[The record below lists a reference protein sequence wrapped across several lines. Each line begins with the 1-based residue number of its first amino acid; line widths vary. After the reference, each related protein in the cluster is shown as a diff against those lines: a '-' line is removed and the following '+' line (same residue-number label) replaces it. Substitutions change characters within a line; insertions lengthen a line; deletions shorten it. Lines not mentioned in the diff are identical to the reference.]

1 MSGPYYAIEAAAPG
15 MRGRD
20 SRRVAL
26 VHYTGDLEPH
36 KLKINPRF
44 KGLTVVWAETH
55 KSLGHDSRHMRRL
68 KEAQAEAKA
77 LNNNMIHVEHK
88 G

>member
-1 MSGPYYAIEAAAPG
+1 MMSGPYYALEAAAPG

-44 KGLTVVWAETH
+44 KGLTVVWCETH
-55 KSLGHDSRHMRRL
+55 KSLGHDSKHMRRL
-68 KEAQAEAKA
+68 KEAQQEAKA
-77 LNNNMIHVEHK
+77 LNAGMIHVEH
-88 G
+88 

>member
-1 MSGPYYAIEAAAPG
+1 MSGPYYALEAAAPG

-26 VHYTGDLEPH
+26 VRYEGHLEPH
-36 KLKINPRF
+36 KLKINERF
-44 KGLTVVWAETH
+44 KGLTVVWCETH

-68 KEAQAEAKA
+68 KEAQQEAKA
-77 LNNNMIHVEHK
+77 LNSGMIHVEH
-88 G
+88 